1 MYDYPLY
8 RPPSESKSLILQL
21 THGCSHNRCTF
32 CNMYKSKKFYIK
44 TPQEIDQ
51 HIQWAKENY
60 GTATKIF
67 LADGN
72 ALVLET
78 AQLEE
83 IITRL
88 FMNFPQL
95 ESVSTYGSPRD
106 LLKKTPQE
114 LLKLRKAGLSLIYL
128 GVESGSDTILKNIN
142 KGVTAGEMILA
153 GRKTVEA
160 GIQLSCMVISG
171 LGGKEL
177 WEEHAIETA
186 KAINSIKPHYFA
198 PLTLMVEDGTLL
210 KKLIDNNEFKLLNP
224 AEVIHELELMIENL
238 DLNNCLF
245 RSNHASNYVSLRG
258 VLNED
263 KEEILMQIRN
273 MKEFEDYKPEGLRGL

>member
-44 TPQEIDQ
+44 TPQEIDS
-51 HIQWAKENY
+51 HIQWAKESY

-78 AQLEE
+78 TQLEE

-88 FMNFPQL
+88 FMDFPQL
-95 ESVSTYGSPRD
+95 ERVSAYGAPRD
-106 LLKKTPQE
+106 LLKKSPQE
-114 LLKLRKAGLSLIYL
+114 LLRLRKAGLSLIYL

-142 KGVTAGEMILA
+142 KGVTASEMISA
-153 GRKTVEA
+153 GRKTVKA

-186 KAINSIKPHYFA
+186 KVINSIKPHYFA
-198 PLTLMVEDGTLL
+198 PLTLMVENGTEL
-210 KKLIDNNEFKLLNP
+210 KRLIDNNEFKLLNP
-224 AEVIHELELMIENL
+224 AEVLHELELMIENL
-238 DLNNCLF
+238 ELNNCLF

-263 KEEILMQIRN
+263 KDEILLQIRN
-273 MKEFEDYKPEGLRGL
+273 MKEFEDYKPEDLRGL

>member
-1 MYDYPLY
+1 
-8 RPPSESKSLILQL
+8 
-21 THGCSHNRCTF
+21 
-32 CNMYKSKKFYIK
+32 MYKSKKFYIK